1 ESIRPGQRPRTKPFF
16 WVLLERQK
24 YLGRVHQM
32 PQKLI
37 NSLRTKSLHLNFYI
51 PPSLRLSKF
60 DAQLTSPI
68 SEAPVFC
75 APKQTNMNMNALSSA
90 KSYRHSLVKRRCD
103 ALATMN
109 QI

>member
-1 ESIRPGQRPRTKPFF
+1 MDEFLAFREQERIKAPRSASTNKPFF

-37 NSLRTKSLHLNFYI
+37 NSLRTKPLHLNFQPSQ
-51 PPSLRLSKF
+51 PP
-60 DAQLTSPI
+60 
-68 SEAPVFC
+68 
-75 APKQTNMNMNALSSA
+75 AL
-90 KSYRHSLVKRRCD
+90 
-103 ALATMN
+103 